1 MKKTKILILLL
12 CSLFFFSYLFPQQ
25 VSAAE
30 ESGLTITV
38 DEGFDGKVK
47 RGEGFPVVLNVENSG
62 EDFSGSV
69 LVSFYP
75 SYNSGGSIPVKIE
88 VPAGETRTFQL
99 SLPGMTEDHQSY
111 YQNEPSIHVFEGDW
125 KDGKQLTYK
134 GDKAVKPKFI
144 DDATTF
150 IGVLSENYDRL
161 KELRTTSSATMAEL
175 NPDILPA
182 QAMGLESID
191 VMIVDEYS
199 LSQLSD
205 AQQTALKE
213 WIKVGGTLI
222 AGAAPDAQATYG
234 ELFELLPM
242 KPDKE
247 ADASAEF
254 LKLGSSIE
262 ELPFNELPFFTGEVA
277 EGAEVLIKNGE
288 LPAVVRSLY
297 GSGMI
302 LQSSFS
308 LGDEPL
314 SAWKDYDTWFVNLLK
329 FSDAG
334 QISNANMH
342 GGFYDSLYWE
352 FAEANEYFPASTVS
366 IEQLIGLL
374 AVYIIIV
381 VPILYFV
388 LRKMD
393 KREHSWWII
402 PALSILMAAVIFTI
416 GAKDRISQAQLN
428 QMGVY
433 YEENNQLSGL
443 QAATLLSNT
452 GGEYAIEYP
461 SGAFRPV
468 SGGGGGNSL
477 YDPMRGAIFA
487 EQVKTSSVIFPKMDY
502 WSTQTIYGKANQT
515 AEGGFASELTLSDKI
530 LTGTITN
537 HYDYDFSEV
546 FIWSG
551 SQKIKLGTLKKGETL
566 EVNKQINQSILTK
579 PTSNGYGGINYNQS
593 DIDKV
598 KREQLEYSAVNYV
611 LNEHM
616 EAAKPVI
623 AGITS
628 QSVIDITVADKD
640 EKQNNINM
648 ILSSADVQQ
657 NITGAF
663 TLKQET
669 LKTDLQA
676 ISGHIYE
683 EMMYGT
689 DYEVNL
695 DNGEYEYKIELP
707 EQLKGKDVTLTEL
720 KLAFRNPTI
729 EYSLLNAASDEWLPL
744 ESDKTATLKE
754 SDSVNEFVSPEG
766 VIVLKLTKNT
776 GGDPYVQMPN
786 ISIKGEVAP

>member
-12 CSLFFFSYLFPQQ
+12 CTLFLFPFLFPQQ
-25 VSAAE
+25 VTAAE

-47 RGEGFPVVLNVENSG
+47 RGEGFPVELNIENAG
-62 EDFSGSV
+62 EDFSGSL

-88 VPAGETRTFQL
+88 VPAGETRSFQL
-99 SLPGMTEDHQSY
+99 SLPAMTEDHQSY
-111 YQNEPSIHVFEGDW
+111 YQNEPSIHLFKGDW

-144 DDATTF
+144 DDATSF

-161 KELRTTSSATMAEL
+161 KELRTTASATMAEL
-175 NPDILPA
+175 QPEQIPV
-182 QAMGLESID
+182 QAMGLETLDAI
-191 VMIVDEYS
+191 IVDEFS
-199 LSQLSD
+199 LAQLTD

-234 ELFELLPM
+234 QLYDLLPM
-242 KPDKE
+242 KPDTE
-247 ADASAEF
+247 AGASSQF

-277 EGAEVLIKNGE
+277 EEAEVLVQNGE

-314 SAWKDYDTWFVNLLK
+314 SSWTDYDAWFVNLLK
-329 FSDAG
+329 FTDAG
-334 QISNANMH
+334 QSSNANMH

-352 FAEANEYFPASTVS
+352 FAEANEFFPASNVS
-366 IEQLIGLL
+366 IEQLITLL
-374 AVYIIIV
+374 AIYIVIV
-381 VPILYFV
+381 VPVLYFI
-388 LRKMD
+388 LRKID
-393 KREHSWWII
+393 KREHSWWVI
-402 PALSILMAAVIFTI
+402 PALSIVMAAIIFTI

-428 QMGVY
+428 QMGVF
-433 YEENNQLSGL
+433 YEENNQLAGL

-452 GGEYAIEYP
+452 GGEYSIEYP
-461 SGAFRPV
+461 SGTFRPV
-468 SGGGGGNSL
+468 SGGGGNST

-487 EQVKTSSVIFPKMDY
+487 DQVKTDSVIFPKVDY
-502 WSTQTIYGKANQT
+502 WSTKTIYGKANQPT
-515 AEGGFASELTLSDKI
+515 EGGFTSDLTLSDKI

-551 SQKIKLGTLKKGETL
+551 SQKVKLGALKSGETL
-566 EVNKQINQSILTK
+566 EVNKQLKQSILMK
-579 PTSNGYGGINYNQS
+579 PTSNGYGGINYGQT
-593 DIDKV
+593 DINMV
-598 KREQLEYSAVNYV
+598 KCEQLEYSAVTYV

-616 EAAKPVI
+616 KTAKPVI
-623 AGITS
+623 AGLTT
-628 QSVIDITVADKD
+628 QPVIDITVADKN
-640 EKQNNINM
+640 EKQNNMNL

-657 NITGAF
+657 NITGSF
-663 TLKQET
+663 TLKQDALT
-669 LKTDLQA
+669 TDLEV
-676 ISGHIYE
+676 ISGQIYE
-683 EMMYGT
+683 EMIHGSN
-689 DYEVNL
+689 YEVNL
-695 DNGEYEYKIELP
+695 DNGEYEYTFELP
-707 EQLKGKDVTLTEL
+707 EQLKGKEITLTEL

-729 EYSLLNAASDEWLPL
+729 DYSLLNAKTGEWLTL

-754 SDSVNEFVSPEG
+754 SESVNDYISAEG
-766 VIVLKLTKNT
+766 AFVLKLVKNT